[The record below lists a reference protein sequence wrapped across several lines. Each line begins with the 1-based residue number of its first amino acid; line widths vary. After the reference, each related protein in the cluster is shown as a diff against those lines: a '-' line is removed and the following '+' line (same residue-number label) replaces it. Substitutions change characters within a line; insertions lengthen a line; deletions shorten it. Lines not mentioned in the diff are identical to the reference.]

1 MGSCWLQ
8 LKEVRGGIAM
18 GDNVDVDAEE
28 ILEMSTEKLDEM
40 SERKKKNSLLN
51 EVLVTGLLKNINE
64 KVSNKLDTDAQS
76 ELINIINER
85 VKDGYKG
92 GPIDLESEIEK
103 AISFDEEPTDD
114 HIISTANKNRAKL
127 PANRRLPSKESKLSF
142 NEIEEQIDNSVDADK
157 VDEDFDNLFND
168 DAENEAYHQVDEGNK
183 DIMEKSIIDDFD
195 ALLEDNNDKEFMDTD
210 TTAGCNVEDDF
221 DALLM
226 AENIQ
231 IDSTKKIEIS
241 SDKDETETKEIDNEE
256 YSKKSKEEQDILSIE
271 DFKEKDLDDG
281 ADMSKNTNEI
291 LEEKE
296 EENNIESE
304 IVKQLVEDQIVEN
317 DANGKSNMN
326 DSIEDIFKNLENN
339 ETNLLEIENMLKDE
353 SLGEIDSK
361 TKIEPETKNDPFDDL
376 FEELNEENMENV
388 DKGFQQLYENKK
400 TNPVEDMPSLNVDI
414 DGNVFKTQEKN
425 CMEVE
430 VGKILGTEEESMI
443 ADTVGTQIVK
453 DEEAAVK
460 EDVNVKEKENVEE
473 SYNQGQ
479 GVPYNAD
486 EKIENKQDIEEKES
500 AMLKELEN
508 YKMKVEQLEKEK
520 EKLQYELKLL
530 NEKQCGLEINKNGKK
545 VIVPTENHDQ
555 ETLDEEIRNDTRE
568 AELLIQL
575 KHLSERV
582 EVQDTLLA
590 ETKEDNTVLRIQ
602 NQTLLESLN
611 KANATSKSKKKSFE
625 TPSLD
630 WIDGDDS
637 IEKKRLFLLEQ
648 ELEDQKEVNK
658 QLKAYVGDILINI
671 IVQNPQ
677 ILEKKQ

>member
-1 MGSCWLQ
+1 MGSCGLQ
-8 LKEVRGGIAM
+8 LKEVRSGIGAYKDM
-18 GDNVDVDAEE
+18 GDNGDSDIGAEE

-76 ELINIINER
+76 ELISIINER

-92 GPIDLESEIEK
+92 EPVDLESEIEK

-114 HIISTANKNRAKL
+114 HIISNANKNRAKL
-127 PANRRLPSKESKLSF
+127 PANRRLPTKESKLSF
-142 NEIEEQIDNSVDADK
+142 SEIEEQIDDMVDADK

-168 DAENEAYHQVDEGNK
+168 DNENEANQHDAETSK
-183 DIMEKSIIDDFD
+183 DLMEKSYIDDFD
-195 ALLEDNNDKEFMDTD
+195 ALLEDSNKNSINTETD
-210 TTAGCNVEDDF
+210 TECNVDDDF

-231 IDSTKKIEIS
+231 IDLTTKTDIP
-241 SDKDETETKEIDNEE
+241 KDEKSDNVDIKASEGNNEPKEKETKLDTSGKNTEKVKEILDERMD
-256 YSKKSKEEQDILSIE
+256 SKELDLQDKSEVDEQLG
-271 DFKEKDLDDG
+271 KESSPK
-281 ADMSKNTNEI
+281 
-291 LEEKE
+291 
-296 EENNIESE
+296 ENNT
-304 IVKQLVEDQIVEN
+304 VEKNNI
-317 DANGKSNMN
+317 N
-326 DSIEDIFKNLENN
+326 DSLEDIFKNLENN
-339 ETNLLEIENMLKDE
+339 ETNLVEIENMLLDD
-353 SLGEIDSK
+353 SLDKTDSK
-361 TKIEPETKNDPFDDL
+361 TEEKPEITKDPFDDL
-376 FEELNEENMENV
+376 FDELDEENLDDV
-388 DKGFQQLYENKK
+388 DKGFEQIYENKK
-400 TNPVEDMPSLNVDI
+400 ITDVEEKAPVKVDI
-414 DGNVFKTQEKN
+414 DGNVLKTQNSQEKN
-425 CMEVE
+425 GIE
-430 VGKILGTEEESMI
+430 VGTILDI
-443 ADTVGTQIVK
+443 
-453 DEEAAVK
+453 DEEPGITDTIGTPIV
-460 EDVNVKEKENVEE
+460 EDEQDEVIEEDMNVIEKDNV
-473 SYNQGQ
+473 YQGQ
-479 GVPYNAD
+479 GVPIIAD
-486 EKIENKQDIEEKES
+486 EKQDNEQEFKGKEITLLQEI
-500 AMLKELEN
+500 AD

-520 EKLQYELKLL
+520 EKLQNEIKVLS
-530 NEKQCGLEINKNGKK
+530 EKQGGLEINKNGKK

-555 ETLDEEIRNDTRE
+555 EQLDEEIRNDTRE

-602 NQTLLESLN
+602 NQNLLESLN
-611 KANATSKSKKKSFE
+611 KANATSKSKKKSFD

-630 WIDGDDS
+630 WIDNDDS